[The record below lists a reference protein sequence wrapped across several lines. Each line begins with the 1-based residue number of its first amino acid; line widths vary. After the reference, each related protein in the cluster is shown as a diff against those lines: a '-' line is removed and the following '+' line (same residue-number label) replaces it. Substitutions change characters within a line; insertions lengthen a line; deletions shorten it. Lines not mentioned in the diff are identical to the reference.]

1 MYSIR
6 PNITENVPL
15 NLPET
20 MYKVRPI
27 LSNKQDNVFQEI
39 SDQQDALLAK
49 IDELFKRLE
58 LQQAENKLKRE
69 SFVVHLSTKT
79 ENKAILD
86 LVERFRDQVSI
97 NSYRHSSLG
106 NESSP
111 MIRST
116 ERAEGNRLTI
126 VWAQRENLP
135 SLFHSKTSLNDE
147 STIVQYLNERLT
159 LQD

>member
-147 STIVQYLNERLT
+147 SSIVQYLSERLT